1 MFKAF
6 KYRLYPTAP
15 QAEKI
20 NQNIGC
26 ARFVYNHLLD
36 DRIKVWKETKQ
47 LSTKTYSL
55 LKDEHGFLKSADSR
69 ALKHA
74 QANLDE
80 AYEKFKKNQ
89 TRATQNLSQS
99 TNVVGAIPLTTTGMM
114 SDLMVIASNFQ
125 KLVTSKLL
133 NTDNMKDASYLQ
145 R

>member
-15 QAEKI
+15 QEEKI

-55 LKDEHGFLKSADSR
+55 LKEEHGFLKEVDSR

-89 TRATQNLSQS
+89 TLAIPNSNPS
-99 TNVVGAIPLTTTGMM
+99 ISVVGVIQLITTMAPFVSMAI
-114 SDLMVIASNFQ
+114 V
-125 KLVTSKLL
+125 
-133 NTDNMKDASYLQ
+133 
-145 R
+145 

>member
-47 LSTKTYSL
+47 RSKKTYSI
-55 LKDEHGFLKSADSR
+55 LKDEHGFLKNADSR
-69 ALKHA
+69 AFKHA

-80 AYEKFKKNQ
+80 AYKKFFERTKY
-89 TRATQNLSQS
+89 RLSEVQ
-99 TNVVGAIPLTTTGMM
+99 VKA
-114 SDLMVIASNFQ
+114 
-125 KLVTSKLL
+125 
-133 NTDNMKDASYLQ
+133 
-145 R
+145 

>member
-6 KYRLYPTAP
+6 KYRLYPTEP

-26 ARFVYNHLLD
+26 ARFVYNQLLD

-47 LSTKTYSL
+47 RSKKTYSL
-55 LKDEHGFLKSADSR
+55 LKDEHEFLKSADSR

-80 AYEKFKKNQ
+80 AYEKFFKEPLQ
-89 TRATQNLSQS
+89 AFRSSRQS
-99 TNVVGAIPLTTTGMM
+99 INAVGAIPRIITVML

-125 KLVTSKLL
+125 KLVTSNLL
-133 NTDNMKDASYLQ
+133 NTDSMEDASYLQ

>member
-26 ARFVYNHLLD
+26 ARFVYNQLLD
-36 DRIKVWKETKQ
+36 DRIKVYKETKQ
-47 LSTKTYSL
+47 RSKNTYSI
-55 LKDEHGFLKSADSR
+55 LKEEHEFLKKVDSR

-80 AYEKFKKNQ
+80 PMRSLKKNQ
-89 TRATQNLSQS
+89 TRATPNSNPS
-99 TNVVGAIPLTTTGMM
+99 ISVVGVIQLITTMAPFVSMAI
-114 SDLMVIASNFQ
+114 V
-125 KLVTSKLL
+125 
-133 NTDNMKDASYLQ
+133 
-145 R
+145 